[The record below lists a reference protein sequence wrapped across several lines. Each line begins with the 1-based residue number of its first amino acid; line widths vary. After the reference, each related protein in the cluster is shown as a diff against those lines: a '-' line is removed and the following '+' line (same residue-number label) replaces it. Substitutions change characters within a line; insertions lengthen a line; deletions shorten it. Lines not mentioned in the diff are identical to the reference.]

1 MKNSAPS
8 PGLRARLVETV
19 RVLRF
24 LFPSPL
30 LTPCS
35 LPQVTTAMLGNK
47 VFPVLQDAT
56 DLAATPVSMER
67 RVRRAQRVCQ
77 DTTA

>member
-8 PGLRARLVETV
+8 PGLRARLATTV
-19 RVLRF
+19 RVPRF

-30 LTPCS
+30 LTPS
-35 LPQVTTAMLGNK
+35 FLPQVTTGMLGCK
-47 VFPVLQDAT
+47 VYPVRPDAT

-67 RVRRAQRVCQ
+67 RVRRARLVCLG
-77 DTTA
+77 TTG